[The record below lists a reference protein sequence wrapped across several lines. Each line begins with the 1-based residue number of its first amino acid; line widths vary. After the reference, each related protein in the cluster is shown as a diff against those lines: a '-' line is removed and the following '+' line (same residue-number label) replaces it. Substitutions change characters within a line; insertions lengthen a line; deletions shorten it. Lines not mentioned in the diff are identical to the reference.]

1 MPVFGYGMGWNGVA
15 FRDPLDQF
23 GPGRTDDFVGNN
35 DVPDILAVAECFGP
49 L

>member
-1 MPVFGYGMGWNGVA
+1 MPTLGYGIGWNDVA

-23 GPGRTDDFVGNN
+23 GPGRTNDLVGND
-35 DVPDILAVAECFGP
+35 DVADILPVAECFGP